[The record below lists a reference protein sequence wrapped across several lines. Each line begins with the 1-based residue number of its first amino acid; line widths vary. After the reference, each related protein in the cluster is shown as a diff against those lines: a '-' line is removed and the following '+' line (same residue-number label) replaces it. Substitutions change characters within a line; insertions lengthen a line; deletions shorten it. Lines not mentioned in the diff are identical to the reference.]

1 MNTTIWKSNAPITEY
16 SVHGAGALI
25 VPAPFFSARHLQ
37 TGFLCGILNKT
48 AEGGSCIKHF
58 VISKPLIAVFAAA
71 EGLLYLVFLVWDIT
85 GRSGDTLWLKYAGIL
100 LCFAFA
106 LFCAL
111 RGGSR
116 LVAPALL
123 FTAGADWFLLVR
135 GDHLILGV
143 VLFLCV
149 QFLYALR
156 LHRAGGS
163 RKFLW
168 LRPALA
174 VVFTLAPFLIPGM
187 AAPLNLLAM
196 FYFSQ
201 LLSNTLLA
209 WTLPAMRIFALGLT
223 LFVGCDICVG
233 LFNILPAA
241 APLFCAVSVGMW
253 FFYLPSQVLI
263 ALSARLKEGNL

>member
-1 MNTTIWKSNAPITEY
+1 MKQAVIPKS
-16 SVHGAGALI
+16 
-25 VPAPFFSARHLQ
+25 
-37 TGFLCGILNKT
+37 
-48 AEGGSCIKHF
+48 
-58 VISKPLIAVFAAA
+58 LIAVFIIV
-71 EGLLYLVFLVWDIT
+71 EGALYLAFLIQDLL
-85 GRSGDTLWLKYAGIL
+85 GRGGDTLWLKYAGIL
-100 LCFAFA
+100 LCFVFA

-143 VLFLCV
+143 SLFLCV
-149 QFLYALR
+149 QALYFLR
-156 LHRAGGS
+156 LHRSGDS

-168 LRPALA
+168 LRLALA

-201 LLSNTLLA
+201 LLSNTVLA
-209 WTLPAMRIFALGLT
+209 WTLPTMRIFALGLT

-241 APLFCAVSVGMW
+241 SPLFSAVSVGMW

-263 ALSARLKEGNL
+263 ALSARSKEGTL